1 MGSVE
6 TYFLFKYRTEISTLI
21 TQLSQERFQPKN
33 SKQIEIA
40 EKAIKPFTIIRIL
53 LQAII
58 FFSGIFLYISPLA
71 TLKTE
76 KSFPYNCWYPFNV
89 SKSPLYQLAYIQQV
103 LGGVYITIT
112 KLSTILFLGGIQL
125 YLGVQCDFLCHKI
138 ESLGGPYF
146 GKNLKKCILYHESI
160 LKIAPKVLRAK
171 MYTVEPRLSGY
182 KKVDADVLFLSG
194 FQLAIMLF
202 LFYYSWFATEV
213 TKKSEN
219 IAFAAYSCDW
229 TGKSKEFQKDIMYLI
244 QISQKPI
251 KFHIHGLIGVSLET
265 FLKVLKSS
273 FSYYTVLKNVM
284 QD

>member
-40 EKAIKPFTIIRIL
+40 EEAIKPYTIIRIL
-53 LQAII
+53 LQTII

-89 SKSPLYQLAYIQQV
+89 SKSPLYELAYIQQV
-103 LGGVYITIT
+103 LGGLYITIT

-146 GKNLKKCILYHESI
+146 GRNLKKCILYHESI
-160 LKIAPKVLRAK
+160 LN
-171 MYTVEPRLSGY
+171 
-182 KKVDADVLFLSG
+182 G

-229 TGKSKEFQKDIMYLI
+229 MGKSKEFQKDIMYLI

-251 KFHIHGLIGVSLET
+251 KFHIHGLIGVSSET